1 MEQQTDDQSWIA
13 SLFRQARAAVVRIV
27 ATPEPPKK
35 RTGGGDDEKGRASYR
50 KNITRLSAGAFA
62 SAAWAMTAP
71 QLPGYL
77 RGFFEAE
84 PAGNNLLD
92 PSNPARDLV
101 LGANDIAVFDAG
113 YDITGPSLD
122 LG

>member
-1 MEQQTDDQSWIA
+1 LT
-13 SLFRQARAAVVRIV
+13 VREI
-27 ATPEPPKK
+27 
-35 RTGGGDDEKGRASYR
+35 
-50 KNITRLSAGAFA
+50 
-62 SAAWAMTAP
+62 
-71 QLPGYL
+71 PGWL
-77 RGFFEAE
+77 RDFFDAE

>member
-1 MEQQTDDQSWIA
+1 LT
-13 SLFRQARAAVVRIV
+13 VREI
-27 ATPEPPKK
+27 
-35 RTGGGDDEKGRASYR
+35 
-50 KNITRLSAGAFA
+50 
-62 SAAWAMTAP
+62 
-71 QLPGYL
+71 PGWL
-77 RGFFEAE
+77 RDFFDAE

-113 YDITGPSLD
+113 YDITGSSLD